1 MPSSRREPAAN
12 ICRTGVKMGQ
22 SIDKA
27 TMKALR
33 ESRKAAITRARKS
46 IKKNN
51 QILKA
56 IRDQIAGEPQTIPE
70 ISGALGMDS
79 AKVLLF
85 VAAMKKY
92 GEVVEGDKDGDY
104 FKYGLA

>member
-1 MPSSRREPAAN
+1 
-12 ICRTGVKMGQ
+12 MGQ

-33 ESRKAAITRARKS
+33 ESRKATIDRARKS

-56 IRDQIAGEPQTIPE
+56 IRDQIADEPQTIPE
-70 ISGALGMDS
+70 ISRALGMDTD
-79 AKVLLF
+79 KVLLF

-92 GEVVEGDKDGDY
+92 GEVAEGAKDGDY
-104 FKYGLA
+104 FKYGLAS

>member
-1 MPSSRREPAAN
+1 
-12 ICRTGVKMGQ
+12 MGQ

-33 ESRKAAITRARKS
+33 ESRKAAIARARKS
-46 IKKNN
+46 IKENN

-70 ISGALGMDS
+70 ISRALGMDT

-92 GEVVEGDKDGDY
+92 GEVVEGAKDGDY
-104 FKYGLA
+104 FKYGLSSAN